1 MRVLS
6 SGWETCLSGWR
17 RRCKSSTLINFV
29 LRDYGSQSCFEVH
42 PIASYQ
48 ATMCCAMSPCL
59 FLPRS
64 SPLPNMF
71 TLLCLFEDLTVVK
84 HTYKHLVGSV
94 HGLRVNLQGANKDIP
109 HHSTQIHKS
118 MDKAQEDSQRYPKII
133 SVNPKSPLR
142 PRRWHLHLCTVLADF
157 VDRLLKFQLQT
168 CTRSVEVE
176 RKHKHKHAHM
186 WARKSRERFIWLK
199 LNEINDLLICSQT

>member
-1 MRVLS
+1 MKTELPNSFVDLCRMYICQFTLCLSSHRFPNLERWECLTMIDYYKHYLRESTSMHVRYLFLSWIVPRKKTFAKLMFRLRHPISHCHSSIKISPLFQSHPKAMIHGLAATRVPS

-29 LRDYGSQSCFEVH
+29 LRDYGSQSCFQVH

-48 ATMCCAMSPCL
+48 ATMHCAMSPCL

-84 HTYKHLVGSV
+84 H
-94 HGLRVNLQGANKDIP
+94 LQTPCRQCPRFEGQP
-109 HHSTQIHKS
+109 
-118 MDKAQEDSQRYPKII
+118 
-133 SVNPKSPLR
+133 
-142 PRRWHLHLCTVLADF
+142 PRR
-157 VDRLLKFQLQT
+157 
-168 CTRSVEVE
+168 
-176 RKHKHKHAHM
+176 
-186 WARKSRERFIWLK
+186 
-199 LNEINDLLICSQT
+199 